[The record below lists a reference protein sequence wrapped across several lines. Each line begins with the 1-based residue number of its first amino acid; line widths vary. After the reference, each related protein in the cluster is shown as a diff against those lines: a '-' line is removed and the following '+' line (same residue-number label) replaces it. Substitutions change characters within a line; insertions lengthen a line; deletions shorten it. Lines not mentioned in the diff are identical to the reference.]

1 MKNLGK
7 AINSK
12 RKTIKAIYISS
23 YIPRKCG
30 IATFTK
36 DVTNAINLLNPHAL
50 SEIMAVT
57 TEDENLEYPW
67 EVKVKIIR
75 DDLNSYLQAQNY
87 INKSSSDIVVLEHEF
102 GLFGGRCGDYI
113 VPFIESLNKPLVV
126 TCHTV
131 MDDPESEYGQVLK
144 RIIARANA
152 ITVMM
157 EESANKLIEKYGVSK
172 NKVVVIPH
180 GTPDLP
186 FNATERA
193 KKKKGLTGRYV
204 LGNIN
209 LISDSKG
216 IEYTLKAVAKIA
228 EKIPNVLALI
238 VGQTHPGVLANDG
251 EKYRNSLKAL
261 IKRLKIEKNVKFVNK
276 YVTLEELLDW
286 LKAMDVY
293 VTPYLDPQQSSSGAL
308 AYAIGA
314 GKLCISTPYLYA
326 KEVLKNNRGILVP
339 FKNSKAIADAV
350 IETWENQEKKK
361 KIAKKAYDFGRTMTW
376 SSVGLSHL
384 DLFEAILRPNK
395 DC

>member
-7 AINSK
+7 VLSNK
-12 RKTIKAIYISS
+12 RKTIRAIYISS

-57 TEDENLEYPW
+57 KEDENIEYPW
-67 EVKVKIIR
+67 EVKVKISR
-75 DDLNSYLQAQNY
+75 DDLNSYLQASNY

-102 GLFGGRCGDYI
+102 GLFGGRCGEFI
-113 VPFIESLNKPLVV
+113 VPFIESLKKPLVV

-131 MDDPESEYGQVLK
+131 MDDPECDYGQVLK
-144 RIIARANA
+144 RIIARADA

-186 FNATERA
+186 FNATEKA
-193 KKKKGLTGRYV
+193 KKKKGLAGRYV

-209 LISDSKG
+209 LISESKG
-216 IEYTLKAVAKIA
+216 IEYTLEAVAEIA
-228 EKIPNVLALI
+228 KKIPNVLALI
-238 VGQTHPGVLANDG
+238 VGQTHPGVIAQDG
-251 EKYRNSLKAL
+251 ERYRNSLKAL
-261 IKRLKIEKNVKFVNK
+261 IKKLKIKNNVKFVNK
-276 YVTLEELLDW
+276 YVSLEELLDW

-326 KEVLKNNRGILVP
+326 KEVLKNGRGILVP
-339 FKNSKAIADAV
+339 FRNSKSIAEAV
-350 IETWENQEKKK
+350 ISTWEDSEKKK
-361 KIAKKAYDFGRTMTW
+361 KIAKKAYDYGRLMTW
-376 SSVGLSHL
+376 SSVGLKHL

>member
-7 AINSK
+7 VLNNK

-57 TEDENLEYPW
+57 TEAENLEYPW

-75 DDLNSYLQAQNY
+75 DDLNSYLQASNY

-113 VPFIESLNKPLVV
+113 VPFIESFKKPLVV

-144 RIIARANA
+144 RIVARANA

-157 EESANKLIEKYGVSK
+157 EESANKLIEKYDVSK

-209 LISDSKG
+209 LISESKG
-216 IEYTLKAVAKIA
+216 IEYTLEAVAKIA

-251 EKYRNSLKAL
+251 EKYRNSLKKL
-261 IKRLKIEKNVKFVNK
+261 IKKLKIEKNVKFVNK

-308 AYAIGA
+308 AYAVGA

-326 KEVLKNNRGILVP
+326 KEILKNNRGILVP

-350 IETWENQEKKK
+350 IETWEDQEKKK
-361 KIAKKAYDFGRTMTW
+361 KISKKAYDFGRTMTW
-376 SSVGLSHL
+376 SSVGLKHL
-384 DLFEAILRPNK
+384 DLFEAILRPIK